1 MKQSIIL
8 PPGLF
13 LEFDKVPDWSKIIKK
28 TIVSFLN
35 YGHKAISGLLVST
48 QEREEEERRF
58 SPSFLNDTGD
68 FFFNQL
74 KSDAATLQSE

>member
-13 LEFDKVPDWSKIIKK
+13 LEFDKVPDWSKIKK
-28 TIVSFLN
+28 NIVSFLN
-35 YGHKAISGLLVST
+35 YGHKAISGLLVYT

-58 SPSFLNDTGD
+58 SPSFLNNTGD
-68 FFFNQL
+68 IFFNHL